1 MAELSADTLLG
12 GRVQLA
18 QAADGYRVAIDPILL
33 AAATPVER
41 GGRVLDAG
49 CGTGAAMLCLLTRDA
64 RCTVVGVEAA
74 VEVADLARTN
84 LAMNGLSPRGSVIT
98 ADLAALPEDIDAQPF
113 DIVMTNPPFLP
124 ARAGTPSPRRQR
136 QVAHVESMTLRSWI
150 AVCLGALRPGGW
162 LVMIQRADRTAEIC
176 AALAEETGEVGLMPL
191 WPKPDTP
198 LARRLIVRARK
209 GSRGPTR
216 LGRGLVLHEADGRYT
231 EAAEAMLRHGAPLE
245 WPR

>member
-12 GRVQLA
+12 GKVQLA
-18 QAADGYRVAIDPILL
+18 QPTDGYRVAIDPILL

-41 GGRVLDAG
+41 GARVLDAG
-49 CGTGAAMLCLLTRDA
+49 CGTGAAMLCLLARDA
-64 RCTVVGVEAA
+64 RCTAVGVEAA
-74 VEVADLARTN
+74 DDLADLARAN
-84 LAMNGLSPRGSVIT
+84 IAANGLASRASVMT
-98 ADLAALPEDIDAQPF
+98 ADLAALSEDADGRPF
-113 DIVMTNPPFLP
+113 DVVMTNPPFLP
-124 ARAGTPSPRRQR
+124 ARSGTASPQRQR
-136 QVAHVESMTLRSWI
+136 RAAHVESMTLESWI
-150 AVCLGALRPGGW
+150 AACLAVLRPGGW

-176 AALAEETGEVGLMPL
+176 AALAEETGGVGLMPL
-191 WPKPDTP
+191 WPRTDAA

-231 EAAEAMLRHGAPLE
+231 EAAQAVLRHGAPLE